1 MQFMAVLLLVA
12 VGAVGTLLMKV
23 GAERVVY
30 GEGSAALLRSL
41 IMNAPL
47 LGGIVLQLIPL
58 AGWTVLLKTMP
69 LTKLQPMIALTYVVT
84 PVLAVLVLGEVLPAQ
99 RVLGIVLI
107 VAGVILVGMGS

>member
-1 MQFMAVLLLVA
+1 MQTIVIVLLVM
-12 VGAVGTLLMKV
+12 VGAVGTLLMKI

-41 IMNAPL
+41 AMNSAL
-47 LGGIVLQLIPL
+47 LGGVALQFVPL

-84 PVLAVLVLGEVLPAQ
+84 PVLAVIVLGESLSIQ
-99 RVLGIVLI
+99 RMVGIAFI
-107 VAGVILVGMGS
+107 VIGVALVGSGA

>member
-1 MQFMAVLLLVA
+1 MQFMVVILLVA

-30 GEGSAALLRSL
+30 GEGLAALLRSL
-41 IMNAPL
+41 VTNSPL
-47 LGGIVLQLIPL
+47 VVGILLQLLPL

-84 PVLAVLVLGEVLPAQ
+84 PVLAVLVLGEVLTAQ
-99 RVLGIVLI
+99 RIAGIVLI
-107 VAGVILVGMGS
+107 VAGVILVGMGA

>member
-1 MQFMAVLLLVA
+1 MQFLAVLLLVA

-41 IMNAPL
+41 VMNAPL
-47 LGGIVLQLIPL
+47 LCGIVLQLIPL

-107 VAGVILVGMGS
+107 VAGVILVGMGA